1 MKFSALFTSIALIVA
16 FTSSINADTIVPFS
30 GSTCDGVAG
39 STVQC
44 DGSCHL
50 FGGRHSVK
58 ISGSSTHCV
67 TYFENSSCEFMEAQ
81 GGTDIVAAG
90 AWQNVNTGGPVGSF
104 ICAPTEF
111 CLV

>member
-1 MKFSALFTSIALIVA
+1 MKFSALFTSITLIVA
-16 FTSSINADTIVPFS
+16 FASSINAELSLPSVQHF
-30 GSTCDGVAG
+30 
-39 STVQC
+39 TVQC

-58 ISGSSTHCV
+58 ISGSGTHCV
-67 TYFENSSCEFMEAQ
+67 TYFENSSCEFFEAQ

-90 AWQNVNTGGPVGSF
+90 ACQNVNTGGPVGSF

-111 CLV
+111 CLA